1 MRFTNSLAFRVLGT
15 TLLLS
20 TVLVAT
26 LASVLNQRL
35 SDGIRES
42 KIESALNESQSKLF
56 QTENRFILAEIASVS
71 DFRDA
76 IDRVVTEFADTRG
89 NERNPEVA
97 LLQANSTSKNFY
109 LYERA
114 TNQIDKSSIS
124 PSLRAK
130 VLATKELQY
139 EYAGVKAF
147 EILQTINKR
156 IEKLLDKDHLIGHS
170 YFILKDG
177 EKPNEKLKNSFY
189 KSILPLLQEY
199 FFGDFGKIGLVLGQG
214 FVNIKNWDDK
224 VDSFAEFDHE
234 SSGDFESKD
243 VYEIID
249 YREPTTFEVNKVKM
263 DFEKAIKR
271 LMKLN
276 IA

>member
-1 MRFTNSLAFRVLGT
+1 MKK
-15 TLLLS
+15 
-20 TVLVAT
+20 
-26 LASVLNQRL
+26 SVLFFL
-35 SDGIRES
+35 IGILFIS
-42 KIESALNESQSKLF
+42 CKQSITDADVNKINGYWE
-56 QTENRFILAEIASVS
+56 
-71 DFRDA
+71 
-76 IDRVVTEFADTRG
+76 
-89 NERNPEVA
+89 
-97 LLQANSTSKNFY
+97 
-109 LYERA
+109 
-114 TNQIDKSSIS
+114 
-124 PSLRAK
+124 
-130 VLATKELQY
+130 
-139 EYAGVKAF
+139 
-147 EILQTINKR
+147 
-156 IEKLLDKDHLIGHS
+156 IEKV
-170 YFILKDG
+170 ILKDG

-214 FVNIKNWDDK
+214 FVNLKNWDDK

-249 YREPTTFEVNKVKM
+249 YREPTNYEVNKVKM